1 MRAGRCSQTAEY
13 IAFYRALE
21 SARPPGRRL
30 FADPLA
36 VRFLRPSLRA
46 AVALSRVPLLGGMVP
61 WLADRAMPGARTSGI
76 ARTRLIDDAVG
87 QALRGGIA
95 QVVFLGAGFD
105 CRAYR
110 LPGIAAAAVFEVDHP
125 ATLPEKRSRLGRAL
139 GTLPEHVHFV
149 EMDFGRRSLAD
160 ALATAGLDARRPV
173 VFVWE
178 GVTNYLTA
186 DAVDAVL
193 RVVAACAPGS
203 RLVFTYVDR
212 RALDGSATFGDA
224 GALLRRVDALG
235 EPWTFGIVPGDLPG
249 YLQAR
254 GLRLD
259 RDAGAREYRAEC
271 FGEGGERMKG
281 YDFYHVAIAHLE
293 KASDA

>member
-1 MRAGRCSQTAEY
+1 MRAGHPSRTAEY
-13 IAFYRALE
+13 MAFYRALE
-21 SARPPGRRL
+21 SARPAGRRL

-46 AVALSRVPLLGGMVP
+46 AIALSRVPVLGGIVP
-61 WLADRAMPGARTSGI
+61 WMADRAMPGARSSGI

-87 QALRGGIA
+87 QALRDGIA
-95 QVVFLGAGFD
+95 QVVILGAGFD

-110 LPGIAAAAVFEVDHP
+110 RPGFGSSAVFEVDHP
-125 ATLPEKRSRLGRAL
+125 ATLAEKRTRLGRAL
-139 GTLPEHVHFV
+139 LEIPEHVRFV
-149 EMDFGRRSLAD
+149 EMDFGRRSLAG
-160 ALATAGLDARRPV
+160 ALNTAGLDARRPA

-193 RVVAACAPGS
+193 RDLATSADGS
-203 RLVFTYVDR
+203 RLIFTYVDR
-212 RALDGSATFGDA
+212 RVLDGSATFGGA
-224 GALLRRVDALG
+224 AALLRKVEALG
-235 EPWTFGIVPGDLPG
+235 EPWTFGIVPEDLPR

-254 GLRLD
+254 GFGLE
-259 RDAGAREYRAEC
+259 RDASASEYRAEC

-281 YDFYHVAIAHLE
+281 YEFYHVALARRGGEAH
-293 KASDA
+293 A